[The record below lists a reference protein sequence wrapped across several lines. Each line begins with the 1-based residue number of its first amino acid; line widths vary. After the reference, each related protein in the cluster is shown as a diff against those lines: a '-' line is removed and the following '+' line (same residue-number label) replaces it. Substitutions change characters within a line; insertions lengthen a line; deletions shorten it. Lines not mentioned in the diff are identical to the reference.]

1 MAGLFRRLLVLVFLS
16 IASLASAQSTS
27 PLKLGIFPFADATA
41 SGNRTAGTDV
51 GRTMMSEVTHSTT
64 LMPRMLGPEAGAS
77 ADDLD
82 PEKAVAIGRDHH
94 VDLVFMGTVLEAK
107 SEQSTKGGWVP
118 SIGGQSA
125 SVNLHHVKATV
136 TLQGDLYD
144 VASGK
149 LIFSDRITG
158 TDSNS
163 KVGTTAYTQFGSWG
177 NDTYGAFL
185 ESPLGKAL
193 QKALADMTKKVAAA
207 KKPSSN

>member
-1 MAGLFRRLLVLVFLS
+1 
-16 IASLASAQSTS
+16 
-27 PLKLGIFPFADATA
+27 
-41 SGNRTAGTDV
+41 
-51 GRTMMSEVTHSTT
+51 MSEVTHSTP
-64 LMPRMLGPEAGAS
+64 LMPRMLAPESGSS

-94 VDLVFMGTVLEAK
+94 VDLVFLGTVLEAK
-107 SEQSTKGGWVP
+107 SEQSNKGGWVP

-149 LIFSDRITG
+149 LIFSDRVTG

-163 KVGTTAYTQFGSWG
+163 KVGTTAYTQFGSGERHLRRISRVAAWQ
-177 NDTYGAFL
+177 DAA
-185 ESPLGKAL
+185 ESVGRHD
-193 QKALADMTKKVAAA
+193 QKVAA
-207 KKPSSN
+207 KVPSGD

>member
-1 MAGLFRRLLVLVFLS
+1 MARRFGLPLAFAILG
-16 IASLASAQSTS
+16 IATLALAQT
-27 PLKLGIFPFADATA
+27 PAALKLGIFPFADATA

-64 LMPRMLGPEAGAS
+64 LMPRMLAPETGSS
-77 ADDLD
+77 ADLD
-82 PEKAVAIGRDHH
+82 PEKALAIGRDHH
-94 VDLVFMGTVLEAK
+94 VDLVFLGTVLEAK
-107 SEQSTKGGWVP
+107 SEQSTKGGWIP

-125 SVNLHHVKATV
+125 SVNVHHVKATV

-149 LIFSDRITG
+149 LIFSDRVTA

-163 KVGTTAYTQFGSWG
+163 KVGTTAYTQFGAWG
-177 NDTYGAFL
+177 NDSYAAFL

-207 KKPSSN
+207 KVPAAG